1 MDVNRISISAGYWD
15 FWGLMG
21 LKNGAEWDYG
31 ICIKGINGT

>member
-1 MDVNRISISAGYWD
+1 MLIGFLLAGVTGI

-21 LKNGAEWDYG
+21 LKNGGEWDYG

>member
-1 MDVNRISISAGYWD
+1 MLIRFLLARVTEI